1 LWCISD
7 YFSYNENTC
16 LIFLLNNVNIF
27 PYVLLDIRAK
37 QISIWHLHHW
47 QSHWGAQRKDGTMQC
62 VFPIALDTSA
72 LEEHRGHEF
81 AAVKADFNLSIW
93 AGGTG
98 LGVGGHHQFVGSCLL
113 SLQFLA
119 LSHQGQMDFISGIYK
134 HLNNTLFHPA

>member
-1 LWCISD
+1 LWCLSD

-47 QSHWGAQRKDGTMQC
+47 QSHWGAQCKDGTMQC
-62 VFPIALDTSA
+62 VFPIALHTIA
-72 LEEHRGHEF
+72 LEEHRG
-81 AAVKADFNLSIW
+81 AAVKADFDLSIW

-113 SLQFLA
+113 SLC
-119 LSHQGQMDFISGIYK
+119 DFWHYHIKGKWI
-134 HLNNTLFHPA
+134 